1 MTTTVKVH
9 VNGRYRANV
18 KVSHASGD
26 QEELVVEGA
35 YDGSPNPTGY
45 GYVYMRHPADAVI
58 RVSEEPV
65 PAEENKQPE
74 PSDGQD
80 A

>member
-9 VNGRYRANV
+9 VNGRYRAHV
-18 KVSHASGD
+18 SVSHASGD
-26 QEELVVEGA
+26 QEEHKVDGNGVEGA
-35 YDGSPNPTGY
+35 TGELSISL
-45 GYVYMRHPADAVI
+45 RHPADAVI

-65 PAEENKQPE
+65 EDAT
-74 PSDGQD
+74 DGQD